1 MPRRPLARLA
11 DCLLATSFLSAALA
25 SPALAAP
32 GDLDTSFGGDGR
44 VTTNFTANFD
54 GAEGVAIQ
62 ADGKIVAAGTSGGKR
77 FGLARY
83 DTDGTLD
90 PSFGGGDGKVS
101 TDFTAGPDA
110 ANGVAIQADGKIV
123 AAGIAN
129 IEGAD
134 PKFALARYN
143 ADGTLDT
150 SFSSDGKIRTNF
162 TAGFDAANDLG
173 IQADGRIVAA
183 GFAGSG
189 NARFALARY
198 DTDGTLDT
206 SFGGGD
212 GKVRTNFTAGF
223 DAAGGMDIQANGK
236 LVAAGFT
243 GGPNTMFALALYNT
257 DGTLDTSFSTDGKV
271 TTNFTPGADGANSVA
286 AQMDGKIVAAG
297 LAGDAD
303 TKFALARYNA
313 DGTLDTSFS
322 SDGKVRT
329 NFTGDFDT
337 ANDLAIQADGK
348 IVAAGFAGGAN
359 TTFAL
364 ARYDTDGTLDT
375 SFGGDGRVTTNFT
388 AGFDAAFALAL
399 EADGKIVA
407 AGLAGAADTKFALA
421 RYLVV

>member
-1 MPRRPLARLA
+1 MPRRSLARLA
-11 DCLLATSFLSAALA
+11 DCLLATSFLTAALA

-32 GDLDTSFGGDGR
+32 GDIDTSFGGDGK
-44 VTTNFTANFD
+44 VTTNFTADFD

-62 ADGKIVAAGTSGGKR
+62 ADGKILAAGTSGGKK

-83 DTDGTLD
+83 ETDGTLD
-90 PSFGGGDGKVS
+90 TSFGGGDGKVS
-101 TDFTAGPDA
+101 TDLTAGPDA

-150 SFSSDGKIRTNF
+150 SFSSDGIVRTNF
-162 TAGFDAANDLG
+162 TPGFDAANDLG
-173 IQADGRIVAA
+173 IQADGKIVAA

-198 DTDGTLDT
+198 NTDGTLDT
-206 SFGGGD
+206 SFGGD

-236 LVAAGFT
+236 IVAAGFT
-243 GGPNTMFALALYNT
+243 GGPNTMFALARYNT
-257 DGTLDTSFSTDGKV
+257 DGTLDTSFGTDGKV
-271 TTNFTPGADGANSVA
+271 TTNFTPGADGANSA
-286 AQMDGKIVAAG
+286 AVQTNGKIVAAG

-303 TKFALARYNA
+303 TKFALARYNV

-348 IVAAGFAGGAN
+348 VVAAGFAGGAN

-364 ARYDTDGTLDT
+364 ARYETDGTLDT

-388 AGFDAAFALAL
+388 ADFDAAFALAL
-399 EADGKIVA
+399 QADGKIVA
-407 AGLAGAADTKFALA
+407 AGFAEGANPRFALA